1 MTQVKGQCI
10 AFLQRADLFSHH
22 LLTQQV
28 VNFND
33 CIALQ
38 CFAKDEVDYPVGG
51 VREEV
56 EETEV
61 FPIFAENNN
70 KTALR
75 QAQGPCPLRAKV
87 VEPVETPT
95 NNN

>member
-1 MTQVKGQCI
+1 VSG
-10 AFLQRADLFSHH
+10 D
-22 LLTQQV
+22 
-28 VNFND
+28 
-33 CIALQ
+33 
-38 CFAKDEVDYPVGG
+38 
-51 VREEV
+51 